1 MTEVSDGGVTVSS
14 DADSGVVSA
23 AEERNGDETAEQVA
37 KRSNVGAEQAN
48 KPAEQP
54 VMSKRRRK
62 REAKEKERPQH
73 G

>member
-37 KRSNVGAEQAN
+37 KRSDVGAEQVN